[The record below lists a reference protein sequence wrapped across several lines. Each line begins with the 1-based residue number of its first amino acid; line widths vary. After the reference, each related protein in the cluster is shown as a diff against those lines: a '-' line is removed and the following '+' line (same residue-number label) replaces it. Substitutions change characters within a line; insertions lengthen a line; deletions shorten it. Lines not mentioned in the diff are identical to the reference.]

1 MHVFE
6 KNSTFFD
13 LLSEAVAEGIF
24 VINEKHEIVA
34 INKHALKLFGYKEV
48 ELIGKPLSKVL
59 PERNHEVYE
68 GLNAVKPKKRKI
80 LNTNVAK
87 NLVGITKSGL
97 EFPLDIN
104 LITFKILDRSY
115 FLALVY
121 DVTQNRKQLA
131 ALRIN
136 SKAMDA
142 ALNGIT
148 ITDATK
154 EDNPIIFANKAIE
167 KISGYSQ
174 KEILDKNCRFLQ
186 NGDTDQPGVKEMRKA
201 ISKGKSCRVQLRNY
215 RKDGRMFWNEVSI
228 NPIKNEKGVITHF
241 VGIQN
246 DITKRKTIEE
256 ENRQL
261 IRIFNESDNEIY
273 VFDAISLRFKHVN
286 FGARRNTGYKLREFM
301 KMTPLDLKPN
311 FSEVEFRKLLIPLLK
326 APGRKTEF
334 ETVHKRKDGSTYPV
348 EVHLQSSKVGEKCLM
363 SSVILDIT
371 DKREYTHKLEKKV
384 AERTKQLRIALSREK
399 ELNELK
405 SKFLSMVSH
414 EFKTPLSAI
423 LTSAILVGK
432 YENTDTQDKREKHLN
447 SIISGVH
454 HLTDILN
461 DFLAVERLEK
471 GEDFYKYTK
480 FSLSKV
486 VNEVLYNANL
496 MLKKGQRINY
506 PMNIEEVSIC
516 QDEKIVLLTLTNL
529 LSNAIKYSPE
539 DTEIDLL
546 TKFSDHSVQF
556 EVIDQGIGIPEKDQ
570 KHIFEKNFRAGN
582 ILTTQG
588 TGIGLHIVKTHVETL
603 GGQVYFSSKENK
615 GSKFTVVFPI
625 SEEPCTDKDK
635 KGIGG

>member
-13 LLSEAVAEGIF
+13 LLSEAVAESIF
-24 VINEKHEIVA
+24 VINEKQEIVA
-34 INKHALKLFGYKEV
+34 INKHALKLFGYKEN
-48 ELIGKPLSKVL
+48 ELHGKPLSTVI
-59 PERNHEVYE
+59 PDRNHDVYE
-68 GLNAVKPKKRKI
+68 FFSSAITKKSKI
-80 LNTNVAK
+80 LKAKMGK
-87 NLVGITKSGL
+87 NLFGITQSGVAL
-97 EFPLDIN
+97 QLDLN
-104 LITFKILDRSY
+104 LITFKILDRTY
-115 FLALVY
+115 FLALIY
-121 DVTQNRKQLA
+121 DVTEKRKQLT
-131 ALRIN
+131 ALHIN
-136 SKAMDA
+136 SKAVDA

-148 ITDATK
+148 ITDATQ
-154 EDNPIIFANKAIE
+154 EDNPIIFANKAFE
-167 KISGYSQ
+167 KITGYSQ

-186 NGDTDQPGVKEMRKA
+186 NEDTNQPGVIAMRNA
-201 ISKGKSCRVQLRNY
+201 ISKGKSCRVQVRNY
-215 RKDGRMFWNEVSI
+215 RKDGRMYWNEVSI
-228 NPIKNEKGVITHF
+228 NPIKNEKGIITHF

-246 DITKRKTIEE
+246 DITKRKTTEE

-286 FGARRNTGYKLREFM
+286 FGARHNTGYRLREFM

-311 FSEVEFRKLLIPLLK
+311 FTEKQFRKLLTPLLK
-326 APGRKTEF
+326 APGRKTDF

-348 EVHLQSSKVGEKCLM
+348 EVHLQSSKVGEQCLM

-384 AERTKQLRIALSREK
+384 AERTIQLQNALSREK

-423 LTSAILVGK
+423 LTSATLVGK
-432 YENTDTQDKREKHLN
+432 YASTDTQEKREKHLN

-454 HLTDILN
+454 HLTSILD
-461 DFLAVERLEK
+461 DFLSVERLEK
-471 GEDFYKYTK
+471 GEDFYKYTN
-480 FSLSKV
+480 FTLSKV

-516 QDEKIVLLTLTNL
+516 QDEKIMQLILTNL
-529 LSNAIKYSPE
+529 LNNAIKYSPV

-546 TKFSDHSVQF
+546 IKFWDHSVQF
-556 EVIDQGIGIPEKDQ
+556 EIIDRGMGIPEKDQ
-570 KHIFEKNFRAGN
+570 KHIFERNFRAGN

-588 TGIGLHIVKTHVETL
+588 TGIGLSIVKTHAENL
-603 GGQVYFSSKENK
+603 GGQVYFNSKENT

-625 SEEPCTDKDK
+625 PEEPCTDKTQK
-635 KGIGG
+635 IN